1 MKKEKVLKQ
10 KIAAIVLSLVLA
22 VTTII
27 VPSVM
32 SAKDVSAAEDNQT
45 VFKNLMMSVML
56 SGNSEE
62 NFGKGK
68 ETVDD
73 ATAAY

>member
-56 SGNSEE
+56 SGN
-62 NFGKGK
+62 
-68 ETVDD
+68 
-73 ATAAY
+73 